1 MKRVIA
7 ICCVLMCFGGDNG
20 SREKLGGA
28 VLFLRL

>member
-1 MKRVIA
+1 MYHEINIITNDRF
-7 ICCVLMCFGGDNG
+7 CG